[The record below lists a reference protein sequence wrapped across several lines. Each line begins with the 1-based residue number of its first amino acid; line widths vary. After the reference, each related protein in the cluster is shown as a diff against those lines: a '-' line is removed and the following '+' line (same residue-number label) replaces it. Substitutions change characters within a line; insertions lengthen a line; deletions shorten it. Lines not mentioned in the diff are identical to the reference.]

1 MPHFSVSLPIGG
13 RLVSLHYVIW
23 MTNHVKSSKHVV
35 ESLVPERHI
44 FLLKEI
50 KMILKSLQD
59 IFHSG
64 SKIMDTN
71 LTSEEYNFLNW
82 FGTISGNPKKSLP

>member
-1 MPHFSVSLPIGG
+1 M
-13 RLVSLHYVIW
+13 VSLHYVIW

-35 ESLVPERHI
+35 EPLVPKKDT

-59 IFHSG
+59 ISHSG

-71 LTSEEYNFLNW
+71 
-82 FGTISGNPKKSLP
+82 